1 MSLDYTTYTD
11 SALFAV
17 LMQGAATGEQA
28 FGELYKRYSRKLY
41 LYCTKV
47 TGNRQD
53 AHDLFQ
59 EAWIKFHTAST
70 TTQTCVDNVAGYLFR
85 ITRNLHLNKKNERHI
100 ETITYEDVYSGAQTN
115 QIQQIE
121 QHEVEHMLER
131 ALELLED
138 DYREAYIMH
147 ELEDMPYDEIS
158 AITGSTVAA
167 LKNRVWRAR
176 KHIRTYL
183 APLLSSS

>member
-1 MSLDYTTYTD
+1 MKLDYSTYTD

-17 LMQGAATGEQA
+17 LMLGTASGEEA

-59 EAWIKFHTAST
+59 ESWIKFHTAST
-70 TTQTCVDNVAGYLFR
+70 TTQICVDNVAGYLFR
-85 ITRNLHLNKKNERHI
+85 ITRNLHINKMNERRI
-100 ETITYEDVYSGAQTN
+100 ETITYEDVYSGSQTN
-115 QIQQIE
+115 QIEQIE
-121 QHEVEHMLER
+121 HHEVENMLDR
-131 ALELLED
+131 ALDLLED
-138 DYREAYIMH
+138 DYREAYILH
-147 ELEDMPYDEIS
+147 ELDEMPYEEIS